1 MTSNVTLSW
10 PETLPLP
17 TIDYPGEPR
26 NTTIVSAWDDLI
38 VTRRSR
44 FAKTYAIL
52 SVVWKMTA
60 DQFSDFKDFVS
71 DDLQNSARLFT
82 MDLRY
87 PKNSA
92 LSTWVVRLMD
102 TIESAYEDGIWTVQG
117 NLEVLFPVDL

>member
-17 TIDYPGEPR
+17 TIDYSGEPR

>member
-1 MTSNVTLSW
+1 MTSSVTLSW

-17 TIDYPGEPR
+17 TIDYSGEPR